1 MASQASKDKRTAKGS
16 IFSHVSN
23 KVLYLEIG
31 EIAGVAEVTVKQ
43 TYKLMLP
50 RAAEIFPADFKFD
63 TPIDQLPAS

>member
-1 MASQASKDKRTAKGS
+1 MASQASKDKRTAKGRK
-16 IFSHVSN
+16 FLYLFN
-23 KVLYLEIG
+23 KLFHLEIG

-63 TPIDQLPAS
+63 TSIDQLPTS